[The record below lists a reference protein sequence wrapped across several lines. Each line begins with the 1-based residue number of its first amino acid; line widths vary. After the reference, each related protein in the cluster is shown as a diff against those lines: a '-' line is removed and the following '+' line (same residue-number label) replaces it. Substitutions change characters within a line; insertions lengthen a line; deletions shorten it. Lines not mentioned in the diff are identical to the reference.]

1 MVKRAFFVSVFVL
14 LASAAYAAQIQIS
27 IPDQAI
33 DSFTEGEN
41 LRTPKQKADFVAD
54 YLTKLFWSDL
64 EQIEGRK
71 EYALYQ
77 LTVKQRVNALK
88 NG

>member
-1 MVKRAFFVSVFVL
+1 MVKKTALFVL
-14 LASAAYAAQIQIS
+14 FLFCASFASAAQIQIS

-33 DSFTEGEN
+33 DSFTSDEN

-54 YLTKLFWSDL
+54 YLTKLFWADL